1 MSEEAPQA
9 SVEVSKNFPPVLLPD
24 WKGTVILNEGSE
36 QTVSI
41 RVEEPEKQ
49 PVSCL
54 VSPALDWVKVENTGD
69 SLLTFRIVPDYS
81 VAGNYDLQLKVS
93 DQYGKYTELAMSVE
107 VLYKEVAPK
116 QIQTLPD
123 VRLVGIGRRT
133 SLRLT
138 DYFTDLKG
146 RALMYEVENTAK
158 NVATVQ
164 RSGDI
169 LTVEAR
175 TPGRAEVM
183 VRAKSEAGLTVSQ
196 RFNVEVVASEA
207 GGSGDALSVY
217 PNVVKNSLTVALQP
231 SARGEVSLMLYNAAG
246 RLMKLEKVMIGA
258 TGYQL
263 DMSDMQAGTYVLVV
277 EGAAGSWK
285 KNIIKI

>member
-1 MSEEAPQA
+1 
-9 SVEVSKNFPPVLLPD
+9 
-24 WKGTVILNEGSE
+24 
-36 QTVSI
+36 
-41 RVEEPEKQ
+41 
-49 PVSCL
+49 
-54 VSPALDWVKVENTGD
+54 
-69 SLLTFRIVPDYS
+69 
-81 VAGNYDLQLKVS
+81 
-93 DQYGKYTELAMSVE
+93 
-107 VLYKEVAPK
+107 
-116 QIQTLPD
+116 
-123 VRLVGIGRRT
+123 
-133 SLRLT
+133 
-138 DYFTDLKG
+138 
-146 RALMYEVENTAK
+146 MYEVENTAK
-158 NVATVQ
+158 NVANVQ

-175 TPGRAEVM
+175 TPGHAEVL

-196 RFNVEVVASEA
+196 RFNVEVVASEE
-207 GGSGDALSVY
+207 SKPEDALSIY
-217 PNVVKNSLTVALQP
+217 PNVVKNSLTVTLQP